1 MLRSGDDSDVSPH
14 YAHKNTSSV
23 AQTKSKK
30 KNKSVLRTLLTASV
44 LAAVLSAFA
53 VAPAFAQPEHEK
65 MAGASKSKQDINCKM
80 MGGCMMK
87 RTALEM
93 MDARIKHMEA
103 RLESM
108 KAARPATE
116 ALYLA
121 LSDEQ
126 KKKADRLLGKR
137 PGMM

>member
-1 MLRSGDDSDVSPH
+1 MVDGELIPE
-14 YAHKNTSSV
+14 
-23 AQTKSKK
+23 
-30 KNKSVLRTLLTASV
+30 
-44 LAAVLSAFA
+44 
-53 VAPAFAQPEHEK
+53 AQPEHEK

-108 KAARPATE
+108 KAARRAWRAWFSKHWPFHQ
-116 ALYLA
+116 
-121 LSDEQ
+121 S
-126 KKKADRLLGKR
+126 
-137 PGMM
+137 

>member
-1 MLRSGDDSDVSPH
+1 
-14 YAHKNTSSV
+14 
-23 AQTKSKK
+23 
-30 KNKSVLRTLLTASV
+30 
-44 LAAVLSAFA
+44 
-53 VAPAFAQPEHEK
+53 

-93 MDARIKHMEA
+93 MDARIKHMEV
-103 RLESM
+103 RLEGM

-137 PGMM
+137 SGMM